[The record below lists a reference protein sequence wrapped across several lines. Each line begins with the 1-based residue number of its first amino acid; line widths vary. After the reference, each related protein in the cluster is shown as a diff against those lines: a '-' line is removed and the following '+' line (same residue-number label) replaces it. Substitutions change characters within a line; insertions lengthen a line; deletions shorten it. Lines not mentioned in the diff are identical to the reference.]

1 MLIRDVNNNIV
12 EINRKDYY
20 SDTEYY
26 LAFLNQKEVK
36 FIPKEI
42 DMKKKIESIIKNF
55 KK

>member
-1 MLIRDVNNNIV
+1 MLFRDVNNNLV

-26 LAFLNQKEVK
+26 MALLNQKEVK

-42 DMKKKIESIIKNF
+42 VMKEKIESIIKKF